1 MFRKPV
7 KKSVPPGPWVGGLP
21 CHIPI
26 PSRRQASDSDGD
38 TESVMSGFITVEA
51 NQEQDT
57 AGGLNNN
64 DEFLKTDLTTR
75 GGHSAYIYSWVPR
88 LVGGELCIE
97 GDLLDPDED
106 DDDYSSINSIV
117 AERFITGPVIDRV
130 NGVMVKTR
138 NKTYVLE
145 GSMAVCVIEDEH
157 DEYTPFFVRD
167 KFNTCIPEN
176 WEILVK
182 QWIRIKAKNIQNR
195 HTMSLL
201 YNSMLSLSKSLDNN
215 ATNMPCNASVFSVSS
230 TEPLKECNLSMNKQ
244 PAINIGPRPCD
255 SPGSPQEGELEDF
268 EKENDE
274 LVRDE
279 NHSDVTDDQL
289 SQDDDDAV
297 TKNDEDIES
306 IAHDDIDLDIPNGN
320 NVEVEASV
328 NEDDSNQMIYA
339 EVSTIRHSKRQKT
352 AVNETLN
359 FDDDRTYC
367 KSCNMTFRN
376 YSSHYGSKYHQKVVE
391 EQKTCP
397 EIIGPMHDY
406 DPDMTYACEACRFS
420 TEDIKIIKAHIELHN
435 HKMKITKR
443 DKPVLF
449 CNLCHFSSTRND
461 VFNRHINTKMHKCNM
476 QNSGERPNDERTTTT
491 TFNHNLGKHIKKS
504 RVSRKA
510 PRE

>member
-1 MFRKPV
+1 
-7 KKSVPPGPWVGGLP
+7 
-21 CHIPI
+21 
-26 PSRRQASDSDGD
+26 
-38 TESVMSGFITVEA
+38 MSGFITVEA

-64 DEFLKTDLTTR
+64 DEFLKTDLKTR

-145 GSMAVCVIEDEH
+145 GNMAVCVIEDEH

-176 WEILVK
+176 WETLVK

-195 HTMSLL
+195 YTMSLL

-255 SPGSPQEGELEDF
+255 SPGSPQKGELEDF

-320 NVEVEASV
+320 NVEVEDSV

-352 AVNETLN
+352 G
-359 FDDDRTYC
+359 C
-367 KSCNMTFRN
+367 C
-376 YSSHYGSKYHQKVVE
+376 
-391 EQKTCP
+391 
-397 EIIGPMHDY
+397 
-406 DPDMTYACEACRFS
+406 
-420 TEDIKIIKAHIELHN
+420 
-435 HKMKITKR
+435 
-443 DKPVLF
+443 
-449 CNLCHFSSTRND
+449 
-461 VFNRHINTKMHKCNM
+461 
-476 QNSGERPNDERTTTT
+476 
-491 TFNHNLGKHIKKS
+491 
-504 RVSRKA
+504 
-510 PRE
+510 